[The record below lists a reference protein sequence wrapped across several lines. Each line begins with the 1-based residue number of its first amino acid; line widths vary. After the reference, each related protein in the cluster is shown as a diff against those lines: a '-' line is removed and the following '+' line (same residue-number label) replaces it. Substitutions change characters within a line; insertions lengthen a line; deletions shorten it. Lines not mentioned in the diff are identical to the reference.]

1 MTEATEKTTIR
12 IVLVDDHPVY
22 RDGLGVLLGSI
33 GDFEVVGVAGDGE
46 EALRVVEAERP
57 DVVVMDVSMPT
68 MDGIEATS
76 RLRATQPEIG
86 VLLLTMSED
95 DATVVQGLSAG
106 ARGYVLK
113 GADQADISRA
123 IRAVADGDAIF
134 GTGIADRIGGYFA
147 SVRSAQADVP
157 FPELT
162 PREREILDHIAAGRT
177 NPQIAQA
184 LYLSPKTVSN
194 NISAI
199 FAKLH
204 VQGRSEAIVLAR
216 EAGMGRL

>member
-1 MTEATEKTTIR
+1 MTETTGPRTVR

-33 GDFEVVGVAGDGE
+33 GDFEVVGVAGDGA
-46 EALRVVEAERP
+46 EALAVVDAERP
-57 DVVVMDVSMPT
+57 DVVVMDVSMPG
-68 MDGIEATS
+68 MDGIEATD
-76 RLRATQPEIG
+76 RLRESHPEIG

-95 DATVVQGLSAG
+95 DATVVHGLSAG

-134 GTGIADRIGGYFA
+134 GGGIAGRVRSYFD
-147 SVRSAQADVP
+147 SVRSAASDLP
-157 FPELT
+157 FPDLT
-162 PREREILDHIAAGRT
+162 PREREILDHIAAGRS
-177 NPQIAQA
+177 NPQIATA

-194 NISAI
+194 NISTI

-216 EAGMGRL
+216 EAGLGHL